1 MICMDD
7 RLDMLRHRLQVKP
20 PRRASARGRI
30 EAAVSLLL
38 APGNSGGLDLLLIK
52 RTEFPRDPWSGQMAL
67 PGGRRD
73 PADYSL
79 AETAT
84 RETREETG
92 IVVPPDRLVGELDD
106 LSPQTPHLP
115 PIVVRPFVFA
125 LSNRPRPLPNAEVAL
140 AFWVPLHTFPAARV
154 RESIQVGGHPLT
166 VDGFRFGPHLVWGMT
181 ERILASLLQRME
193 SDSTGWG

>member
-1 MICMDD
+1 MIRMDD

-20 PRRASARGRI
+20 PRRASTRGRI

-38 APGNSGGLDLLLIK
+38 APGKSGGLDLLLIK

-73 PADYSL
+73 PADDSL

-115 PIVVRPFVFA
+115 PIVVRPYVFA
-125 LSNRPRPLPNAEVAL
+125 LPDRPRPLPNAEVAL
-140 AFWVPLHTFPAARV
+140 ALWVPLHTFSAARV
-154 RESIQVGGHPLT
+154 RESIEVRGHPLT
-166 VDGFRFGPHLVWGMT
+166 VEGFRFGPHLVWGMT
-181 ERILASLLQRME
+181 ERIVASLLQRME
-193 SDSTGWG
+193 SDLTG